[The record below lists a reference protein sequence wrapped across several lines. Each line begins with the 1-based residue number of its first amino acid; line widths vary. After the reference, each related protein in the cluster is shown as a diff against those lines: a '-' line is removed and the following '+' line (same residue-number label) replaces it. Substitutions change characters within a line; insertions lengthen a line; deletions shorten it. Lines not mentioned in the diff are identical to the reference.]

1 MLNRIKSFLSVLMN
15 NVLSVHPPV
24 KEEKVKA
31 PQANDQ
37 FSSEDIASVFQNLEG
52 DAMEMEFEE
61 NDLSAESQMNQMEQ
75 DENIQSFVC
84 FMVTKSGNI
93 DLNVSWDTDDEIT
106 AKNLA
111 TVLHLINTGSFENS
125 CAGLLSNIAQ
135 SDPSSTSF
143 IRQVIQ
149 EWNSKKKVEP
159 LIKPSEV
166 FQFGTVGVQE

>member
-1 MLNRIKSFLSVLMN
+1 MLNKIKIFLSTLMN
-15 NVLSVHPPV
+15 NVISVNPPDPT
-24 KEEKVKA
+24 EPDTNEK
-31 PQANDQ
+31 
-37 FSSEDIASVFQNLEG
+37 SVFKGE
-52 DAMEMEFEE
+52 DMEIEFEE
-61 NDLSAESQMNQMEQ
+61 NDLSAESQMDLMQQ

-84 FMVTKSGNI
+84 FMVSKSGNI

-111 TVLHLINTGSFENS
+111 TVLHLVNTGTFENS

-135 SDPSSTSF
+135 SDPSSTDF
-143 IRQVIQ
+143 VRQVIM